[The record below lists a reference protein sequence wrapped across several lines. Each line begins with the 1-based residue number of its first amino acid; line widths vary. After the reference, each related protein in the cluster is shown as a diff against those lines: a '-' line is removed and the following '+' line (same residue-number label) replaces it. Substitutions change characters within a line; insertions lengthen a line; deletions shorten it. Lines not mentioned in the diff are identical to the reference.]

1 MTFVVNQP
9 PAHPQLPLSG
19 CDKHVSLS
27 QTATL
32 STTGCMWSVLW
43 KSMFNI
49 SLEVAMFNTIVF
61 ESHSNIL
68 TSC

>member
-32 STTGCMWSVLW
+32 STTDCIWSVLW

-61 ESHSNIL
+61 
-68 TSC
+68 

>member
-32 STTGCMWSVLW
+32 YVVSA
-43 KSMFNI
+43 
-49 SLEVAMFNTIVF
+49 LEKYVQHFFGSGHV
-61 ESHSNIL
+61 
-68 TSC
+68 